1 MNRQRFK
8 PLQRQLAAG
17 LLALALLGATFQGW
31 QLQADHVGN
40 AQVAALLA
48 GQDRPIGRPQSQPVP
63 VLAARALYLAQHGRE
78 DEAKSL
84 WELLDTL
91 GEHEDRAQASHNLG
105 TFYLKAALGK
115 IEAGESEPAIPLAAL
130 AKQAFRRA
138 LQWQPDLWDAKF
150 NLEIAMRLLPDM
162 DKVGNGQEDEPP
174 ETQPKA
180 LWTKV
185 PGFPRGQ
192 P

>member
-1 MNRQRFK
+1 MSSSNKRT
-8 PLQRQLAAG
+8 LAVWV
-17 LLALALLGATFQGW
+17 LALALVGMAVEVW
-31 QLQADHVGN
+31 RLQSTYADN
-40 AQVAALLA
+40 AAVAASLA
-48 GQDRPIGRPQSQPVP
+48 GKDLPVGSPQGQPVP
-63 VLAARALYLAQHGRE
+63 VLAARALYLARHGRE

-84 WELLDTL
+84 WELLDGL
-91 GEHEDRAQASHNLG
+91 GETEERAQASHNLG
-105 TFYLKAALGK
+105 TVYLKAALDK
-115 IEAGESEPAIPLAAL
+115 IETGQLEQAIPFAVL

-138 LQWQPDLWDAKF
+138 LQWQPTLWDAKF
-150 NLEIAMRLLPDM
+150 NLEIALRLLPEM
-162 DKVGNGQEDEPP
+162 DQVSNGKEEEPP

>member
-1 MNRQRFK
+1 MNK
-8 PLQRQLAAG
+8 TLQHKLVAGVVALGLLGAAFEAWQLQSAYADNATIAG
-17 LLALALLGATFQGW
+17 LLAGKDLPVGQPQG
-31 QLQADHVGN
+31 QA
-40 AQVAALLA
+40 
-48 GQDRPIGRPQSQPVP
+48 VP
-63 VLAARALYLAQHGRE
+63 VLAARALYLARHGRE
-78 DEAKSL
+78 DEAKSV
-84 WELLDTL
+84 WEFLDGA
-91 GEHEDRAQASHNLG
+91 GENGDRAQASHNLG
-105 TFYLKAALGK
+105 TFYLKAALDKVETGQL
-115 IEAGESEPAIPLAAL
+115 EQATPLVAL

-162 DKVGNGQEDEPP
+162 DRVGNGQEEEPP

>member
-1 MNRQRFK
+1 M
-8 PLQRQLAAG
+8 
-17 LLALALLGATFQGW
+17 ALALLSAAVQGW
-31 QLQADHVGN
+31 QLQAAYAAN
-40 AQVAALLA
+40 AQAAALLA
-48 GQDRPIGRPQSQPVP
+48 GQDLPVGPPQAQPVP
-63 VLAARALYLAQHGRE
+63 VLAARALYLARHGRE

-84 WELLDTL
+84 WEFLDGV
-91 GEHEDRAQASHNLG
+91 GEDEDRARASHNLG
-105 TFYLKAALGK
+105 TVYLKAALGQ
-115 IEAGESEPAIPLAAL
+115 IETGQLEQATPLAAL

-150 NLEIAMRLLPDM
+150 NLEIALRLLPEM
-162 DKVGNGQEDEPP
+162 DKLSNGQEEEPP

>member
-1 MNRQRFK
+1 MSGSKKRT
-8 PLQRQLAAG
+8 LILWV
-17 LLALALLGATFQGW
+17 LILALVGAVVEASR
-31 QLQADHVGN
+31 LQSSYSDN
-40 AQVAALLA
+40 ATIAALLA
-48 GQDRPIGRPQSQPVP
+48 GKDQPIGNPQGQPVP
-63 VLAARALYLAQHGRE
+63 VLAARALYLARHGRE

-84 WELLDTL
+84 WELLD
-91 GEHEDRAQASHNLG
+91 GMGKNEERAQASFNLG
-105 TFYLKAALGK
+105 TVYLQAALDQ
-115 IEAGESEPAIPLAAL
+115 IETGQLEQATPLAAL

-150 NLEIAMRLLPDM
+150 NLEIAMRLLPEM
-162 DKVGNGQEDEPP
+162 DQVSNAKEEEPP